1 MYHLVEALAVWP
13 DADDMR
19 QSPIYHFGWD
29 QFLDAGS
36 ISVSDSLTQLHESG
50 LLMG

>member
-19 QSPIYHFGWD
+19 QSPIYHFINPGITD
-29 QFLDAGS
+29 F
-36 ISVSDSLTQLHESG
+36 I
-50 LLMG
+50 LLLLKDCAATIFNH